1 MILLK
6 FYVPLTC
13 CNASRYMRTS
23 KFLYSTSIKYN
34 GDFEG
39 SESENIKGPEGEIES
54 RGDANIAEDVT
65 EVYLEED
72 MPSDYCELAAGASRT
87 RGKKIRPSKA
97 NIVVLDHKQAGL
109 LRSRQHP
116 DYFRNRRNE
125 EKLSILEGVE
135 LGSRPDIRCNDDVN
149 SSYGTDKSSPGSS
162 SQILREIESQR
173 RQLLVFKSS
182 VSKEQAVKSISY
194 QRPSSALMST
204 KRYDQLKQLLDSA
217 YTLPQLRAYTKK
229 YFNVSH
235 SKTTKIVVIQHIMND
250 YWKCTTN
257 DLIKESEDLIL
268 ERIIDISMRDMYLLL
283 LTDNGKIL
291 NNFARIGA
299 TVAVALDENIV
310 IVRATAP
317 IIKYVEVSLSKI
329 LANVDSAN
337 LPVKDIISNHT
348 ARGSTSNIDIDELIS
363 MVQRESDAY
372 FERYSLENE
381 DDGNNYNVS
390 AFGSK
395 RVSKAKNLLL
405 WGVQYHP
412 QLTEKIDFCSDD
424 SLSSFKYFPFTNTE
438 CLDWINRTKEWYRLQ
453 KPLTIKAVEPSKPN
467 TNHNSLLLTDHKLD
481 DWYEFLLKRSNLG
494 SHAGM
499 ISLKTANEPSK
510 IFSMTLGQILT
521 TLEGDLSSR
530 RTCFAPKISQITT
543 KLLELPLYDL
553 VSSKDELYTVDQHEY
568 FVQLKFI
575 PDLST
580 VPEKAGNAPPIELYF
595 ELDDYDNA
603 ITSSM
608 RCLAQLEQRSVLLQ
622 TSQLQHDYKI
632 NCDTIAELAEIFEE
646 NQEKWLENQPGIQK
660 FLRDSQLTFNS
671 KKRLVIP
678 RSMAVNL
685 PRVDE
690 DGRINQLTVQY
701 DHINENYH
709 RVLRL
714 LYMGKYLVQF
724 SDVNCGSLGGRY
736 TQVDFIGGEV
746 IKREEFKQ
754 FIKDVLTSF

>member
-1 MILLK
+1 MILVK
-6 FYVPLTC
+6 FYVPLTR
-13 CNASRYMRTS
+13 CNASRYVRTS
-23 KFLYSTSIKYN
+23 RFLYSTTIKYN
-34 GDFEG
+34 GEINSGEDGSIHG
-39 SESENIKGPEGEIES
+39 SECEIES
-54 RGDANIAEDVT
+54 PTDPNNTNDVT

-72 MPSDYCELAAGASRT
+72 MTSELAGGSSRIT

-109 LRSRQHP
+109 LRKKEHP
-116 DYFRNRRNE
+116 DYFRKRRNE

-135 LGSRPDIRCNDDVN
+135 LGSRPDMRRNNDSN
-149 SSYGTDKSSPGSS
+149 STYGTGKTFQGPS

-182 VSKEQAVKSISY
+182 VSREQAVKSISY

-235 SKTTKIVVIQHIMND
+235 SKTNKVAVIQHIMND

-257 DLIKESEDLIL
+257 DLIKESEDLIF
-268 ERIIDISMRDMYLLL
+268 ERIIDISIRDMYLLL

-348 ARGSTSNIDIDELIS
+348 ARGSTSKINIEELIS

-372 FERYSLENE
+372 FEKYSLENE
-381 DDGNNYNVS
+381 EDGNNYNVS

-412 QLTEKIDFCSDD
+412 QLTEKIDLCGDD
-424 SLSSFKYFPFTNTE
+424 SFSSFKYFPFSNTE
-438 CLDWINRTKEWYRLQ
+438 CLDWINRTKDWYRLQ
-453 KPLTIKAVEPSKPN
+453 QPLSIKAVESSKSRFD
-467 TNHNSLLLTDHKLD
+467 HNSLSLADHKLD
-481 DWYEFLLKRSNLG
+481 DWYDFLLKQNNG
-494 SHAGM
+494 VSHPG
-499 ISLKTANEPSK
+499 ITSLKTTNEPSK
-510 IFSMTLGQILT
+510 IFSMTLGQILA
-521 TLEGDLSSR
+521 TLGGDLSDR
-530 RTCFAPKISQITT
+530 RTFFAPKISQITT
-543 KLLELPLYDL
+543 KLLELPLYDSI
-553 VSSKDELYTVDQHEY
+553 SSKDELYTVDQHEY

-580 VPEKAGNAPPIELYF
+580 VPEEAGNAPPVEFYF

-632 NCDTIAELAEIFEE
+632 SCDTIAELTEIFEE
-646 NQEKWLENQPGIQK
+646 NQEKWLDDQPGIQK

-671 KKRLVIP
+671 KKRLIIP
-678 RSMAVNL
+678 RSMTVNL

-690 DGRINQLTVQY
+690 DGSINPLAVQY
-701 DHINENYH
+701 DHVNETYH

-714 LYMGKYLVQF
+714 MYMDKYLVQF

-736 TQVDFIGGEV
+736 TQVEFIGGEV

-754 FIKDVLTSF
+754 FVRDVLRSF